1 MMKEN
6 IFTKVLSGIHLF
18 FWISLMFTIVTVGTG
33 FIFLIP
39 ALAAL
44 FQIGREFILGEY
56 NVYDSNVKNFF
67 KGVWGKRRL
76 LRFVPIEI
84 ILLFQFV
91 GLMAAVN
98 IGNLIIS
105 IVLIAASSLLLAF
118 LLYVCAYS
126 SFFEEEYHCMQVI
139 FSAVASIQY
148 FMTVWILCLL
158 AICFINPMWWQ
169 VLIFLIPLALVL
181 LEVPMMIGFK
191 KYAETFSIK
200 TFVPF
205 SKNKI

>member
-18 FWISLMFTIVTVGTG
+18 FWISLMFTVVTVGTG
-33 FIFLIP
+33 FAFLIP
-39 ALAAL
+39 ALATL

-67 KGVWGKRRL
+67 KGVWSKRGL
-76 LRFVPIEI
+76 LYFIPIEI
-84 ILLFQFV
+84 MLLFQFA
-91 GLMAAVN
+91 GLLAAVN
-98 IGNLIIS
+98 IGNFKMS

-126 SFFEEEYHCMQVI
+126 SFFEEEYHCMQVV
-139 FSAVASIQY
+139 FSAVVSIQY

-158 AICFINPMWWQ
+158 AICFISPQWWQ
-169 VLIFLIPLALVL
+169 ALIFLIPIAFIL

-191 KYAETFSIK
+191 KYAEKFSIK
-200 TFVPF
+200 TFIPF
-205 SKNKI
+205 GKNKI